1 MTTIASLLWAR
12 LFISWHLLYG
22 EEAKW
27 PTKVEIVGGSITLSF
42 VINSTKHDKIALK
55 RGPKT
60 LERGKLQESNFDK
73 LNHVFLRNFS
83 HLSALRDKKKN

>member
-1 MTTIASLLWAR
+1 MTAIASLLWAR
-12 LFISWHLLYG
+12 LFISWYLLYG

-42 VINSTKHDKIALK
+42 VINLTKHDKIALK

-60 LERGKLQESNFDK
+60 IEKSNFDK
-73 LNHVFLRNFS
+73 LNHVFLGNFS